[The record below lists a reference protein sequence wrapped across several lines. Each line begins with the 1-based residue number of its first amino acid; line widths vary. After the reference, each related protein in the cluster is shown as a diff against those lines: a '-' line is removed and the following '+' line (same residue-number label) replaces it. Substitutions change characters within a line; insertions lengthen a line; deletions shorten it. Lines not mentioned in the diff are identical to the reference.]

1 MQLFSRNCADVA
13 GSAFYAVVFLPR
25 LHIAFLIRWRII
37 LCGRGRMHPN
47 HSTWTNKEVAAMPAT
62 NTTTPTETKQ
72 TAEQIPQPKEPTK
85 GFDPDSIRA
94 FLKKLTQKK

>member
-1 MQLFSRNCADVA
+1 MR
-13 GSAFYAVVFLPR
+13 
-25 LHIAFLIRWRII
+25 
-37 LCGRGRMHPN
+37 PN
-47 HSTWTNKEVAAMPAT
+47 HSIWTNKEVAAMPAT

-94 FLKKLTQKK
+94 FLKELTQKK

>member
-1 MQLFSRNCADVA
+1 MR
-13 GSAFYAVVFLPR
+13 
-25 LHIAFLIRWRII
+25 
-37 LCGRGRMHPN
+37 PN
-47 HSTWTNKEVAAMPAT
+47 HSTWTNKEVAAIPAT
-62 NTTTPTETKQ
+62 NTATPTEAKQ

>member
-1 MQLFSRNCADVA
+1 
-13 GSAFYAVVFLPR
+13 
-25 LHIAFLIRWRII
+25 
-37 LCGRGRMHPN
+37 
-47 HSTWTNKEVAAMPAT
+47 MPAP

-72 TAEQIPQPKEPTK
+72 TAEQIPQPKEPMK

>member
-1 MQLFSRNCADVA
+1 MQSFSRNCAGVA
-13 GSAFYAVVFLPR
+13 ESAFYTVVFLPR
-25 LHIAFLIRWRII
+25 LHIAFSIRWRII
-37 LCGRGRMHPN
+37 LCGRGRMRPN
-47 HSTWTNKEVAAMPAT
+47 HSIWTNKEVAAMPAT
-62 NTTTPTETKQ
+62 NTATPTETKQ

>member
-1 MQLFSRNCADVA
+1 MYKRQ
-13 GSAFYAVVFLPR
+13 
-25 LHIAFLIRWRII
+25 
-37 LCGRGRMHPN
+37 
-47 HSTWTNKEVAAMPAT
+47 NKEVAAMPAT
-62 NTTTPTETKQ
+62 NTATPTETKQ

>member
-1 MQLFSRNCADVA
+1 MR
-13 GSAFYAVVFLPR
+13 
-25 LHIAFLIRWRII
+25 
-37 LCGRGRMHPN
+37 PN
-47 HSTWTNKEVAAMPAT
+47 HSIWTNKEVAA
-62 NTTTPTETKQ
+62 TPTETKQ

>member
-1 MQLFSRNCADVA
+1 MQSFSRNCAGVA
-13 GSAFYAVVFLPR
+13 ESAFYVVVFLPR
-25 LHIAFLIRWRII
+25 LHIAFSIRWRII
-37 LCGRGRMHPN
+37 LCGRGRMRPN

-62 NTTTPTETKQ
+62 NTATTTETKQ

>member
-1 MQLFSRNCADVA
+1 MHIYILPQCSTTAASVLNSAGMDAQFERSCCAISR
-13 GSAFYAVVFLPR
+13 G
-25 LHIAFLIRWRII
+25 I
-37 LCGRGRMHPN
+37 LRRMRPN
-47 HSTWTNKEVAAMPAT
+47 HSNWTNKEVAAMPAT
-62 NTTTPTETKQ
+62 NTATTTETKQ

>member
-1 MQLFSRNCADVA
+1 
-13 GSAFYAVVFLPR
+13 
-25 LHIAFLIRWRII
+25 
-37 LCGRGRMHPN
+37 
-47 HSTWTNKEVAAMPAT
+47 MPAT
-62 NTTTPTETKQ
+62 NTATPTETMQ